1 MKNKTNIMMFKVKI
15 LNYKNKTKVQLCK
28 FNLFS
33 KNTICKIIN
42 NIYIKREIKKYNS

>member
-1 MKNKTNIMMFKVKI
+1 MKNKINIMMFKVKI

-28 FNLFS
+28 FNL

>member
-1 MKNKTNIMMFKVKI
+1 MKNKINIIIYKVNI
-15 LNYKNKTKVQLCK
+15 LNNKNKIIHLLCK

>member
-1 MKNKTNIMMFKVKI
+1 MNYINRFKMKI
-15 LNYKNKTKVQLCK
+15 LNYKNKIIHLLCK

-42 NIYIKREIKKYNS
+42 NIYKIREI